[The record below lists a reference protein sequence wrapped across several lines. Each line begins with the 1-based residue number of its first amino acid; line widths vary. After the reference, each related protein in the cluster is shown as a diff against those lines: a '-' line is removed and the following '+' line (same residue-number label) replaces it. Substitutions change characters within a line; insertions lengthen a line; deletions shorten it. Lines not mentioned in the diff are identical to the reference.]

1 MLQAAKV
8 VDKQEAGEIL
18 ARRIAELRRLRY
30 AELLQFL
37 DKPQATDV
45 VHSSGRRYQMETEV
59 FWDDRPGENLRINV
73 AIDDGG
79 WRAFFPLISA
89 FIKSPDD
96 QFVGE

>member
-8 VDKQEAGEIL
+8 VDKEEAAEIL
-18 ARRIAELRRLRY
+18 ARHIAELRRLRY

-45 VHSSGRRYQMETEV
+45 VHPSGRRYQMETEV
-59 FWDDRPGENLRINV
+59 FWDGRPGENLRISV

-79 WRAFFPLISA
+79 WRALMPMTYG
-89 FIKSPDD
+89 FIKTPDD